1 MAPPNPMTPETS
13 TKIKTIMYCEGNTD
27 GTVGGSFFSLLYLVK
42 GLNKS
47 KYRPIVI
54 FHKDHS
60 LMDEYTKAGI
70 ETIIIARPA
79 STILRFRDESPLKVF
94 NYPLKFVQKAIN
106 LSKFLPLTI
115 YRYRRLIIEK
125 NVDLLHLNN
134 SVAANHDWM
143 FAALL
148 SNIKCITHERAIYSE
163 YPRLSRFLSS
173 HLDKIICI
181 SEAVRHNLTKCGI
194 DAKNIVIYN
203 GIDPQTVK
211 ADVLATD
218 IRHKHQIDENM
229 VTIGVVGNIKS
240 WKGQQSIISALS
252 IIIAKHSNVVCMLIG
267 DTSENDIS
275 YRQGL
280 DEIISKFELE
290 NHVVFTG
297 YRKNV
302 FDYINALD
310 IMIHTSIEPEPFGR
324 VLIEAMAMKRPLIGA
339 RAGAVPE
346 IILNKETGLTFEP
359 LDVQDLANSVLF
371 LLDHPEQALKMAEAG
386 YRRLHEC
393 FLISENT
400 RMTEEVYDSLLK

>member
-1 MAPPNPMTPETS
+1 MAALNPMTPEISTS
-13 TKIKTIMYCEGNTD
+13 TKTIMYCEGNTD

-47 KYRPIVI
+47 KYRPIVV
-54 FHKDHS
+54 FHKEHS
-60 LMDEYTKAGI
+60 LMDEYAKAGI
-70 ETIIIARPA
+70 ETIIVPRP
-79 STILRFRDESPLKVF
+79 SPTVLRFRDESPLKVF
-94 NYPLKFVQKAIN
+94 NYPLKLVQKAIN
-106 LSKFLPLTI
+106 LIKFLPLTI
-115 YRYRRLIIEK
+115 YRYRRLILEK
-125 NVDLLHLNN
+125 DVDLLHLNN

-143 FAALL
+143 LAALL
-148 SNIKCITHERAIYSE
+148 SNIKCITHERAIYSK
-163 YPRLSRFLSS
+163 YSRLSRFLSP
-173 HLDKIICI
+173 HLDKVICI
-181 SEAVRHNLTKCGI
+181 SEAVRDNLNRCGI
-194 DAKNIVIYN
+194 DSKNIVIYN

-211 ADVLATD
+211 ADVLAAD

-252 IIIAKHSNVVCMLIG
+252 IIIKKHSNVTCMLIG
-267 DTSENDIS
+267 DTSENDIL
-275 YRQGL
+275 YRRRL
-280 DEIISKFELE
+280 DAIISKFELE

-324 VLIEAMAMKRPLIGA
+324 VLIEAMAMKKPLIGA

-359 LDVQDLANSVLF
+359 LDVTELANSVLYI
-371 LLDHPEQALKMAEAG
+371 LEHPESALKMAESG
-386 YRRLHEC
+386 HKRLHEC

-400 RMTEEVYDSLLK
+400 RITEGVYSSLLR